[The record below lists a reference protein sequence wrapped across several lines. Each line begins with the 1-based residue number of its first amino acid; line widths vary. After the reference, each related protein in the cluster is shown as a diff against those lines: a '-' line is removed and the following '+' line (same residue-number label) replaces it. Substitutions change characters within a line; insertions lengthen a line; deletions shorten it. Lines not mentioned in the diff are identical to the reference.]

1 MKIRTILVEDIAA
14 ERNTFK
20 ETLENC
26 CPELMVVGE
35 GESIE
40 TGFEVIMKTKPD
52 LVFLDINLNYG
63 TGFDL
68 LNKCLEVGDIHFEII
83 FLTGETNINY
93 PVRAIHYS
101 ALDFIYKPIDSTKL
115 HEAVNRVKAKLA
127 SKATNPFYQQQLE
140 LLIQNLKNN
149 QDKKTN
155 KVAFHRSG
163 GAIEFVQ
170 TSHILYCEAEKD
182 ITHIH
187 LSDNTKFTAM
197 KNLSFY
203 ARPLEIDFNFFRI
216 SDKLLINLE
225 YLQNYDHNDDFKVL
239 LTNGKI
245 LYASRRGGQ
254 DLKQYL
260 KEKYH

>member
-1 MKIRTILVEDIAA
+1 MKIRTVLIEDIES

-20 ETLENC
+20 ETLKNC
-26 CPELMVVGE
+26 CPDIVVVGE
-35 GESIE
+35 GDSIE
-40 TGFEVIMKTKPD
+40 TGFEIIQTTNPD
-52 LVFLDINLNYG
+52 LVFLDINLNIG

-68 LNKCLEVGDIHFEII
+68 LNKCLENGHIQFEII
-83 FLTGETNINY
+83 FLTGEINITY

-115 HEAVNRVKAKLA
+115 YESIHRVKTKFA
-127 SKATNPFYQQQLE
+127 SKAINPFYQKQLE
-140 LLIQNLKNN
+140 LLIQNLQNN
-149 QDKKTN
+149 HDKKTN

-170 TSHILYCEAEKD
+170 TNNIVYCEAEKD
-182 ITHIH
+182 TTHIY
-187 LSDNTKFTAM
+187 LADNTKFTAM

-225 YLQNYDHNDDFKVL
+225 FLKTYNHNDDFKVMMV
-239 LTNGKI
+239 NGKI

-254 DLKQYL
+254 DLKQFL
-260 KEKYH
+260 KEK